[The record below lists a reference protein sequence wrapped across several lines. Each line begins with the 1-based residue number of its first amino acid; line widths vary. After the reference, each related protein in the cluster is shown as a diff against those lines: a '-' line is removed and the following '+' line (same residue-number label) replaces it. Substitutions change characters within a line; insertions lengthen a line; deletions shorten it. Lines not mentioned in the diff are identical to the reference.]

1 MQKGRRARTFQND
14 FKIGKRIDSMNVN
27 ETKLLACHALLW
39 RRPLQIL
46 RTFGRTPQRTSGY
59 RHTSPKNRLC
69 DFSRKDEIDYIRK
82 LMIMKALKDLV
93 AAMFECELLKH
104 AEGGILARP
113 GGEGGPTI
121 DSQVDEDSC
130 QFVLFRH
137 FLQ

>member
-1 MQKGRRARTFQND
+1 
-14 FKIGKRIDSMNVN
+14 MN
-27 ETKLLACHALLW
+27 L
-39 RRPLQIL
+39 
-46 RTFGRTPQRTSGY
+46 
-59 RHTSPKNRLC
+59 
-69 DFSRKDEIDYIRK
+69 
-82 LMIMKALKDLV
+82 KALKDLV

-113 GGEGGPTI
+113 CGEGGPTI

>member
-1 MQKGRRARTFQND
+1 MKYNLFYAMHYFGVCLSKLWEHLEELLKGHQG
-14 FKIGKRIDSMNVN
+14 IGIQ
-27 ETKLLACHALLW
+27 A
-39 RRPLQIL
+39 L
-46 RTFGRTPQRTSGY
+46 RTDHYVIFLATTS
-59 RHTSPKNRLC
+59 K
-69 DFSRKDEIDYIRK
+69 IRK
-82 LMIMKALKDLV
+82 LMSLKALKDLV

-104 AEGGILARP
+104 AEGGILACP